1 MEIDKTLRHDKRK
14 ITLIILGALIV
25 LLTVTYAYYMF
36 QVGNGSKTNI
46 DITSDTVDRL
56 TFINGDPISLR
67 VNQFTLAEGSSTNV
81 TGSTSSSANLK
92 ANSYNTTASST
103 YNAYFVIDSNTFT
116 YTNGTTPE
124 MLLSITDPT
133 GATVTSIT
141 GLTYVTQNGVS
152 GFDIT
157 NKDDT
162 YVIASNYAISAN
174 NATTGTTQTWNATVT
189 FLNLT
194 TDQTGNEGKKINAS
208 LVLQKETMV
217 IADLKYTVATDGTNG
232 LAKSISAG
240 GYDASV
246 SCTQGSATW
255 SNKYWGM
262 VADLSTSAKQ
272 KCAITYTTKA
282 SKTYLNTMV
291 TGLAGQTTG
300 TGQVVNENGYRY
312 EGFNPNNYV
321 WFNNELWR
329 VIGVFDT
336 TLADGTT
343 TQSLTKIIRANSIG
357 GLAWDK
363 ANTNDWSTA
372 SLKSLLNGAYLN
384 KQDGTSSG
392 YCYGNS
398 NNMTTNCDYTDIG
411 INDNYRSMIKNIT
424 WKLGGWSTNAVTT
437 ETMYGYERGTTV
449 YSGRPTST
457 TGYIGL
463 MYPSDYGY
471 SVLASS
477 CARTTNL
484 SSYNS
489 ATCGGKSWLYGQ
501 GDEWTQSPNS
511 SNSNFVF
518 NLINNGMCATS
529 TRIVAMLSVPPYI
542 LILQCM

>member
-162 YVIASNYAISAN
+162 YVVASNYAISEN
-174 NATTGTTQTWNATVT
+174 HATTGTTQTWNATVT

-240 GYDASV
+240 GYDVSV
-246 SCTQGSATW
+246 SCTKGSATW

-300 TGQVVNENGYRY
+300 KGKVVNENGYRY

-357 GLAWDK
+357 SLAWDK

-411 INDNYRSMIKNIT
+411 INDKYRSMIKHIT
-424 WKLGGWSTNAVTT
+424 WK
-437 ETMYGYERGTTV
+437 
-449 YSGRPTST
+449 
-457 TGYIGL
+457 
-463 MYPSDYGY
+463 
-471 SVLASS
+471 
-477 CARTTNL
+477 
-484 SSYNS
+484 
-489 ATCGGKSWLYGQ
+489 
-501 GDEWTQSPNS
+501 
-511 SNSNFVF
+511 
-518 NLINNGMCATS
+518 
-529 TRIVAMLSVPPYI
+529 
-542 LILQCM
+542 

>member
-262 VADLSTSAKQ
+262 VEDLSTSAKQ

-300 TGQVVNENGYRY
+300 TGQVVHETISTTNFTPTTTYDSSYYTNTSNDATYPFTWDSTAKTWTSTNKTNSATATFTFKPSTAGTVGFCYTVSSEAKYDKATIYVDDVSKGVFSGSGTSCLTLNDLTASNVVKVTYSKDSSASFGNDNVIFYFTAGTASTDNYDVGYRY

-321 WFNNELWR
+321 WFNNEL
-329 VIGVFDT
+329 
-336 TLADGTT
+336 
-343 TQSLTKIIRANSIG
+343 
-357 GLAWDK
+357 
-363 ANTNDWSTA
+363 
-372 SLKSLLNGAYLN
+372 
-384 KQDGTSSG
+384 
-392 YCYGNS
+392 
-398 NNMTTNCDYTDIG
+398 
-411 INDNYRSMIKNIT
+411 
-424 WKLGGWSTNAVTT
+424 
-437 ETMYGYERGTTV
+437 
-449 YSGRPTST
+449 
-457 TGYIGL
+457 
-463 MYPSDYGY
+463 
-471 SVLASS
+471 
-477 CARTTNL
+477 
-484 SSYNS
+484 
-489 ATCGGKSWLYGQ
+489 
-501 GDEWTQSPNS
+501 
-511 SNSNFVF
+511 
-518 NLINNGMCATS
+518 
-529 TRIVAMLSVPPYI
+529 
-542 LILQCM
+542 